1 MKKKHLAKLATGL
14 FATGV
19 FFAVTSAHAIT
30 YNFDDGT
37 NQGWTVEFN
46 NGDPLSPATWF
57 DGVNYSGDLFA
68 GLPPVAGS
76 ALGPPA
82 PGAPIGAISGTSS
95 LLPGDPGPGVISR
108 FSSPVLAPEA
118 MDSLSAQFT
127 ISSMESGLNPDID
140 VWGRLGYKKEG
151 SDSYFWGLQTS
162 LMSQYWD
169 IDGVAPYWTP
179 LTVNVTSGDMVNQ
192 LFVAISV
199 SSFPLDGG
207 TQNWVDDVFSVGGG
221 TPPPQVPEPAT
232 ILLFGTGLAG
242 LVGSRIRKKKQQ

>member
-19 FFAVTSAHAIT
+19 FFAVTSAHAVT

-37 NQGWTVEFN
+37 NQGWMVEFN
-46 NGDPLSPATWF
+46 NGDPLSPATWY
-57 DGVNYSGDLFA
+57 DGVNYSGDPFA

-82 PGAPIGAISGTSS
+82 PGAPIGAISGTS
-95 LLPGDPGPGVISR
+95 LLPGDPGVNSA
-108 FSSPVLAPEA
+108 FSSPVFAPEA

-127 ISSMESGLNPDID
+127 ISSMELGLNPSID

-151 SDSYFWGLQTS
+151 SDSYFWGSQTS
-162 LMSQYWD
+162 LMSQPWT

-199 SSFPLDGG
+199 SSFPLAGG
-207 TQNWVDDVFSVGGG
+207 TQNWVDNVTSSFTDPG
-221 TPPPQVPEPAT
+221 PDPVPEPAT
-232 ILLFGTGLAG
+232 MLLFGTGLAG
-242 LVGSRIRKKKQQ
+242 LVGSRIRKKKK